1 MQVNHNEQRLNVNP
15 TPTSQESKILKS
27 KYSNDGKKSVAS
39 LISDHNMQY
48 DKFKSPD
55 KVLKNSAHTKHALLS
70 KSAKKEISS
79 QEVL

>member
-1 MQVNHNEQRLNVNP
+1 MQVNNEQRLNVNP
-15 TPTSQESKILKS
+15 TPNSQESKILKS

-39 LISDHNMQY
+39 LISDHMMQY
-48 DKFKSPD
+48 DNFKSPD
-55 KVLKNSAHTKHALLS
+55 KMLKKSTHTTHALLS